1 MKKILSAFTAL
12 AITLSV
18 SGQGIDDALR
28 YSQNTPFGTARS
40 MAMGN
45 AFGALGGDFSS
56 IGINPAGLAVFRGS
70 EFSVTPSLIFN
81 KTESDFYN
89 TSRDGDGSTFVP
101 NQLGFVWTVK
111 PMREITS
118 GLVSS
123 HFSLGYQ
130 RTANFNQSSF
140 FKGDGIQSSL
150 LDQFVFEA
158 NGYQP
163 NGLNSFKD
171 GLAYD
176 MFLLENPEFN
186 ADGSSIVFNDTY
198 YHAWQKPYL
207 GGTAENPDVNIDW
220 RASRGIN
227 QQRFVEQEGYKG
239 AFNFSYGANISN
251 KLFLGA
257 SVNVLAYRF
266 KESMMHA
273 ETPNGGLDAS
283 GDPEWDKYDF
293 DGFEYRTYLDQ
304 RATGFNMKLGVL
316 YKPIHE
322 VRIGLAYHTPS
333 FYRVDEEFQ
342 SKMRVTYAYDGSH
355 LDQRPLSGVSPLG
368 SDEYRFRTADKL
380 VSSLGVVLGN
390 MFIFSFDYERS
401 NYRNAK
407 YKPLDDQYRDYTFQ
421 NDEIRSVF
429 TVANTYRVGAEYKM
443 TNEIALRAGYG
454 LYESPIKSSLSVHKR
469 KYETFSGGLGYR
481 MRNYYVDAVYM
492 LGRQQKDYFLYSW
505 DEKATGVEAPAPAKL
520 SIYDHQVAVTV
531 GYRF

>member
-12 AITLSV
+12 SITLAV

-28 YSQNTPFGTARS
+28 YSQNSPTGTARS

-56 IGINPAGLAVFRGS
+56 IGINPAGVAVFRGS

-81 KTESDFYN
+81 KTESDFSG
-89 TSRDGDGSTFVP
+89 TRRDGDGTTFAP
-101 NQLGFVWTVK
+101 NQFGFVWTAK
-111 PMREITS
+111 PLLRVTNDGFS
-118 GLVSS
+118 L
-123 HFSLGYQ
+123 HFSIGYQ

-140 FKGDGIQSSL
+140 IKGDGVQSSL

-158 NGYQP
+158 NGYTS

-176 MFLLENPEFN
+176 LYLLENPEFN
-186 ADGSSIVFNDTY
+186 VDGSSLVFNDLY

-207 GGTAENPDVNIDW
+207 GGTAENPSVNIDW

-227 QQRFVEQEGYKG
+227 QQRFIQQEGYKG
-239 AFNFSYGANISN
+239 EFNFAEGLSFSN

-257 SVNVLAYRF
+257 SINVLSYRF
-266 KESMMHA
+266 KEDVMHA

-342 SKMRVTYAYDGSH
+342 SKMSVTFASPGSH

-380 VSSLGVVLGN
+380 VSSLGLVLGN
-390 MFIFSFDYERS
+390 MFVFSFDYERS

-407 YKPLDDQYRDYTFQ
+407 YKPLDDQYRDYSTQ

-429 TVANTYRVGAEYKM
+429 TVANSYRVGAEYKV

-454 LYESPIKSSLSVHKR
+454 LYESPIKSSLTVNKR

-481 MRNYYVDAVYM
+481 MQYYYVDAVYM
-492 LGRQQKDYFLYSW
+492 MGRQQKDYYLYSW
-505 DEKATGVEAPAPAKL
+505 DENSTGVPEPAPAKL